1 MRHDIARGCEYVFAV
16 ISAHHAA
23 GQRIRCSTR
32 LVANGDSVTHLLKVC
47 GKPAMKFRA
56 RDKDKRSG
64 HARSVQQWVYERGRR
79 AAMVVSILD
88 GKVVRIRRD

>member
-1 MRHDIARGCEYVFAV
+1 MCLRLFLLITLLASG
-16 ISAHHAA
+16 SAAA
-23 GQRIRCSTR
+23 DSLRCGTR
-32 LVANGDSVTHLLKVC
+32 LVTNGDSVAHLLKVC

-64 HARSVQQWVYERGRR
+64 RTLSVQQWVYERGRR
-79 AAMVVSILD
+79 AAMVVSVLD